1 MDDFVIS
8 NLHESRNEWS
18 ARLVSI
24 FTPLV
29 IEGIRSIFNES
40 WKLCL
45 DNDEANKYLMTFQNL
60 LARIPKW
67 NSVIIE
73 EERKRIIERSGCN
86 YLEDLITCVHIIQLK
101 VLTCIRVGNKQKK
114 IDISIPKL
122 DHFIH
127 KVYINAARKIY
138 MNVYLFEKNISP
150 LQTQKNN
157 RELETIIEQCILNAI
172 RESIP
177 TEAIIRAYMDE
188 TTEQEEEVIIE
199 KIEEPEPEDNKNKV
213 TENELKNEN
222 DEFKSD
228 DVIKK
233 EEDIPSVVPSIQN
246 INNDEVVTRLTF
258 NDIDRVMDEDNN
270 IQNITAPKT
279 IERLEE
285 ISTSRALQRKLE
297 EESDDD
303 DDRIKI
309 HTDTIDLSGFD
320 VLDNDKNNYISHDII
335 LDDIEELA

>member
-101 VLTCIRVGNKQKK
+101 VLTCIRVGNKQNK

-127 KVYINAARKIY
+127 KIYINTARKIY
-138 MNVYLFEKNISP
+138 TNVYLFEKNILS
-150 LQTQKNN
+150 LQIQRNN
-157 RELETIIEQCILNAI
+157 RELETIVEQCILNAI

-199 KIEEPEPEDNKNKV
+199 KIEEPEDNINKV

-303 DDRIKI
+303 DDDRIKI

-335 LDDIEELA
+335 LDDIEEL